1 MTPIKNIIFDLGGV
15 FMNLDFKLTEKAF
28 AELGIEGF
36 AAMSSQHQSNPLFE
50 QLETGKIS
58 AEELCIAFRKATNS
72 ILTDEQIKAAFNAL
86 LLDFPPERLEWLEK
100 INKKYKVYLF
110 SNTNSIHY
118 EAFMQIFA
126 ASTGKPDLNAYFIK
140 AYYSHELG
148 LRKPYTE
155 SYLKILEE
163 QQLIAAETLFIDD
176 TAKNIEGA
184 QKAGL
189 QTIHLVAPMTVL
201 DLEL

>member
-1 MTPIKNIIFDLGGV
+1 
-15 FMNLDFKLTEKAF
+15 MNLDFKLTEQAF
-28 AELGIEGF
+28 ADLGIKDF

-58 AEELCIAFRKATNS
+58 PGELCTAFRKATNS
-72 ILTDEQIKAAFNAL
+72 TLSDEQIKAAFNAL
-86 LLDFPPERLEWLEK
+86 LLDFPPERLEWLEQ
-100 INKKYKVYLF
+100 ISKKYKVFLF

-118 EAFMQIFA
+118 AAFMKIFA
-126 ASTGKPDLNAYFIK
+126 ETTGQPDLNKYFIK

-148 LRKPYTE
+148 LRKPYVA

-189 QTIHLVAPMTVL
+189 QTIHLVAPMTVM

>member
-1 MTPIKNIIFDLGGV
+1 
-15 FMNLDFKLTEKAF
+15 MNLDFRLTEQAF
-28 AELGIEGF
+28 ADLGIEGF

-58 AEELCIAFRKATNS
+58 PEELCIAFRKATNS
-72 ILTDEQIKAAFNAL
+72 SLSDEQIKTAFNAL
-86 LLDFPPERLEWLEK
+86 LLDFPPERLEWLK
-100 INKKYKVYLF
+100 QISKRYKVYLF

-118 EAFMQIFA
+118 EAFMKIFT
-126 ASTGKPDLNAYFIK
+126 ASTRQPNLNKYFIK

-148 LRKPYTE
+148 LRKPYLE
-155 SYLKILEE
+155 SYLKILAE
-163 QQLIAAETLFIDD
+163 QELVAAETLFIDD

-189 QTIHLVAPMTVL
+189 QTIHLVAPMTVI
-201 DLEL
+201 DLPL